1 MGVINFRNRYEFDP
15 KSYAGRGGLPGMLQ
29 RALQEQSL
37 QRRGN
42 DPVRGI
48 SEHDPNSFAG
58 LQGSQLG
65 GLLAMQAEEAPIS
78 RVSTTSD

>member
-1 MGVINFRNRYEFDP
+1 
-15 KSYAGRGGLPGMLQ
+15 MLQ

-37 QRRGN
+37 QRQGN

-48 SEHDPNSFAG
+48 SGHDPNSFAG

-65 GLLAMQAEEAPIS
+65 RCSRCKRRKRRIS
-78 RVSTTSD
+78 RVSTASD